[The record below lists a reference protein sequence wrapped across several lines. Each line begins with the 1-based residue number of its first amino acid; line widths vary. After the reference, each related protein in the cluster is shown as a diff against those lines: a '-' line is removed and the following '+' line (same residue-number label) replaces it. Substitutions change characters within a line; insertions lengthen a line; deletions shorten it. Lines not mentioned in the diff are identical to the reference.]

1 MMCEPLTDAELKRKL
16 EEFVDK
22 YHAVDEDEGQY
33 QELLERLAVAQG
45 KHPVYAEG
53 IWQGMGRIGEEYGEL
68 CQSVNHGESEERIMS
83 EAWDLLCVVWR
94 FVRGDW
100 RGYDE

>member
-1 MMCEPLTDAELKRKL
+1 MMCEPLTDEELQRQL
-16 EEFVDK
+16 EEFVEK
-22 YHAVDEDEGQY
+22 YHKADEDESQY
-33 QELLERLAVAQG
+33 QELLERLAVAQE

-68 CQSVNHGESEERIMS
+68 CQSVNHGEPEDRIMS

-100 RGYDE
+100 REHDG

>member
-1 MMCEPLTDAELKRKL
+1 MMDDMLTDEELKRQL

-22 YHAVDEDEGQY
+22 YHKVDENEAQY
-33 QELLERLAVAQG
+33 NELLARLAVAEA

-68 CQSVNHGESEERIMS
+68 CQSVNHGEAEERIMS

>member
-1 MMCEPLTDAELKRKL
+1 MMDDPLTDEELQQRL
-16 EEFVDK
+16 EEFIDK
-22 YHAVDEDEGQY
+22 YHKADEDEVQY
-33 QELLERLAVAQG
+33 RELLERLAVAEG

-68 CQSVNHGESEERIMS
+68 CQSVNHGEPEERIMS

-100 RGYDE
+100 RYDE

>member
-1 MMCEPLTDAELKRKL
+1 MMCEPLTDEELQRQL
-16 EEFVDK
+16 EEFVEK
-22 YHAVDEDEGQY
+22 YHKADEDESQY
-33 QELLERLAVAQG
+33 QELLERLAVAKK

-68 CQSVNHGESEERIMS
+68 CQSVNHGEPEERIMS

-100 RGYDE
+100 RNDDE

>member
-1 MMCEPLTDAELKRKL
+1 MHLPEPPQPRPVAE
-16 EEFVDK
+16 E
-22 YHAVDEDEGQY
+22 
-33 QELLERLAVAQG
+33 

-53 IWQGMGRIGEEYGEL
+53 IWPGMGRIGEEYGEL
-68 CQSVNHGESEERIMS
+68 CQSVNHGEPEERIMS

>member
-1 MMCEPLTDAELKRKL
+1 MCEPLTDEELQRQL
-16 EEFVDK
+16 EEFVEK
-22 YHAVDEDEGQY
+22 YHKADEDESQY
-33 QELLERLAVAQG
+33 QELLERLAVAQE

-68 CQSVNHGESEERIMS
+68 CQSVNHGEPEERIMS

-100 RGYDE
+100 RHDDE